1 MKETLSNKSEQDVKR
16 IVLTGGPGGGKS
28 TVLEAVQKERG
39 DLLIVAP
46 EAATI
51 LLYDSH
57 AFPKLGRDLD
67 WSERWQEEFQ
77 GAITSLQPCL
87 ESSWELAA
95 VEQNK
100 RLLLCDRG
108 LLDGAAYT
116 PGGMKEFCRRYKVD
130 RQAALDRYDA
140 VIHLESLATAQPELY
155 KEIRND
161 PYLEP
166 LERAQELEY
175 TIREVWSDHPNWR
188 FISGQGS
195 IQHKIN
201 AIKEILESLLSK

>member
-95 VEQNK
+95 GEQNK

-108 LLDGAAYT
+108 VLDGAAYT
-116 PGGMKEFCRRYKVD
+116 PGGIKEFCRRYNID
-130 RQAALDRYDA
+130 RQATLDRYEA

-155 KEIRND
+155 KQIRND

-175 TIREVWSDHPNWR
+175 KIREVWSDHPAWQ
-188 FISGQGS
+188 FVGGQGTVRP
-195 IQHKIN
+195 KIDEV
-201 AIKEILESLLSK
+201 KEILKPFLSS